1 MWPNPQFPADLVTF
15 NEKSLMENFI
25 FCAVVLIKIS
35 LKQMKTMY
43 VYIQNSF
50 YVETYKLLKIYTL
63 KASFLYYNTKI
74 KKNMKFL
81 VLVDREIKV
90 PRNLFIIFYF
100 FEKTTKLKCCKN
112 LEWRK

>member
-63 KASFLYYNTKI
+63 KDSFLYYNTKI
-74 KKNMKFL
+74 KKKH
-81 VLVDREIKV
+81 EISGFGW
-90 PRNLFIIFYF
+90 PRN
-100 FEKTTKLKCCKN
+100 
-112 LEWRK
+112 